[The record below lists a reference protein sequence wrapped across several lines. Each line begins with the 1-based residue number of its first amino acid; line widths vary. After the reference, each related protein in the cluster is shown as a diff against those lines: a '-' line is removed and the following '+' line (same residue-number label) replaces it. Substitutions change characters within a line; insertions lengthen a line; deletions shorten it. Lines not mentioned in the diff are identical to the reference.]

1 MSRAARIR
9 EWRATG
15 RLGWATSSSR
25 TSCGVIRRQFQSAR
39 RLKTCSVSTTSTS
52 TCTSRGCCKIDQ
64 LRRSLSVEMRV
75 MSVCV
80 FCLSARQGI
89 PDRGVRLVSLGQTD
103 GQLATAELEGSVL
116 TASAQAKN
124 ATIDDLATATFMVDL
139 VSMARET
146 QYKRV

>member
-1 MSRAARIR
+1 
-9 EWRATG
+9 
-15 RLGWATSSSR
+15 
-25 TSCGVIRRQFQSAR
+25 
-39 RLKTCSVSTTSTS
+39 
-52 TCTSRGCCKIDQ
+52 
-64 LRRSLSVEMRV
+64 

-146 QYKRV
+146 QYKRLFRS

>member
-1 MSRAARIR
+1 VRMDLL
-9 EWRATG
+9 EP
-15 RLGWATSSSR
+15 
-25 TSCGVIRRQFQSAR
+25 
-39 RLKTCSVSTTSTS
+39 TS

-146 QYKRV
+146 QYKRLFRS